1 MEQKMNN
8 LLHQTTMQN
17 DAQNSAACERLQLQI
32 SEMKARY
39 GLAGNFL
46 AVFTPQCQAYA
57 AQHPER
63 AYTGTAPSLLAVEK
77 GYGGQVLEV
86 FLCMQLEDLNLFAS
100 VKTKLPMERQRELAG
115 LIRAEYPLLKTSEV
129 LLFFQRLKCGRYG
142 RFYGAVDALFITTAL
157 GQFMQ
162 ERRTDLIRLGEA
174 RKEREK
180 AVQPESNCITYSEY
194 LRRKQAKQATH
205 EE

>member
-1 MEQKMNN
+1 MP
-8 LLHQTTMQN
+8 N
-17 DAQNSAACERLQLQI
+17 DTPNSAACEKLQQQI
-32 SEMKARY
+32 TEMKERY
-39 GLAGNFL
+39 GQAADFL

-77 GYGGQVLEV
+77 GYSLQVLEV
-86 FLCMQLEDLNLFAS
+86 FLCMQLEDINLFAS
-100 VKTKLPMERQRELAG
+100 AKTKLPMDRQREMAG
-115 LIRAEYPLLKTSEV
+115 LIRAEYPLLKASEV

-142 RFYGAVDALFITTAL
+142 RFYGAVDALFITSAL

-162 ERRTDLIRLGEA
+162 ERRADLIRIDEA

-180 AVQPESNCITYSEY
+180 ATLPASNAITYREY
-194 LRRKQAKQATH
+194 LRRKQARQATH
-205 EE
+205 EK